1 MSDSGQV
8 QNLGNAPISPRHQSI
23 GKNGSFWLPKDSPNQ
38 LRQSQTGPKS
48 GKPTSAN
55 LKVASGAEN
64 SAGKI
69 SSISHSPTKASF
81 AKTILSAEKK
91 ISPKISSQQNNKTG
105 TFTRGLPK
113 GLMKSNV
120 TPLPVVSKGVKGL
133 PVNPNSVLP
142 PLIVKE
148 VVKPLI
154 STQLYHKMV
163 SRDTG
168 DQNQQKKNK
177 HHGTKN
183 AQISSA
189 MDSEIKD
196 KIITSVVSTDS
207 FSQSDASVVS
217 KFVNF
222 IGKSVCPRV
231 AYANKYSKK
240 VVRFAIDLPNGGKLG
255 VRLEKSEKGISMCFI
270 APDEDTRALLD
281 FCKKGIKDGI
291 DADQSTQV
299 QIHVFSDYKQMDK
312 HFKKAA

>member
-1 MSDSGQV
+1 MSDSGQI
-8 QNLGNAPISPRHQSI
+8 QNLGIPKISPRHQSI

-38 LRQSQTGPKS
+38 LRQSQTGSKS
-48 GKPTSAN
+48 GKATSAN
-55 LKVASGAEN
+55 AKVASSAGN
-64 SAGKI
+64 SAGKN
-69 SSISHSPTKASF
+69 SSISHSPSKASF
-81 AKTILSAEKK
+81 AKTILYAEGK
-91 ISPKISSQQNNKTG
+91 IAPKILSKQNNKTG
-105 TFTRGLPK
+105 TFARVLSK

-120 TPLPVVSKGVKGL
+120 TPLPVLSKGVKGL

-142 PLIVKE
+142 PLVLKE

-154 STQLYHKMV
+154 SSHLYHKMV

-183 AQISSA
+183 AQIFSA
-189 MDSEIKD
+189 MDSDNKD
-196 KIITSVVSTDS
+196 KTITSVVSTDS
-207 FSQSDASVVS
+207 FSQSEVSVIS

-255 VRLEKSEKGISMCFI
+255 VRLEKSDKGISICFI

-281 FCKKGIKDGI
+281 FCKKGIKHGI
-291 DADQSTQV
+291 DTDQSTKV

>member
-1 MSDSGQV
+1 MTLSSNI
-8 QNLGNAPISPRHQSI
+8 QNLSNSNPVPKHQSI

-55 LKVASGAEN
+55 VKVASGAEN
-64 SAGKI
+64 SAGKN

-91 ISPKISSQQNNKTG
+91 ISPKISSQQKNKTG

-163 SRDTG
+163 SRDNG
-168 DQNQQKKNK
+168 DQNQQK
-177 HHGTKN
+177 
-183 AQISSA
+183 S
-189 MDSEIKD
+189 
-196 KIITSVVSTDS
+196 VST
-207 FSQSDASVVS
+207 S
-217 KFVNF
+217 K
-222 IGKSVCPRV
+222 ISC
-231 AYANKYSKK
+231 
-240 VVRFAIDLPNGGKLG
+240 
-255 VRLEKSEKGISMCFI
+255 RLYNI
-270 APDEDTRALLD
+270 RN
-281 FCKKGIKDGI
+281 
-291 DADQSTQV
+291 
-299 QIHVFSDYKQMDK
+299 
-312 HFKKAA
+312 

>member
-1 MSDSGQV
+1 MSDSGQI
-8 QNLGNAPISPRHQSI
+8 QNLGKVQVNPRHQSI

-38 LRQSQTGPKS
+38 LRQSQIVSKS
-48 GKPTSAN
+48 GKQTST
-55 LKVASGAEN
+55 KVQVSSSGEN
-64 SAGKI
+64 NAGKNN
-69 SSISHSPTKASF
+69 SISHSPTKASF

-91 ISPKISSQQNNKTG
+91 ISPKFLSQQNVKTG
-105 TFTRGLPK
+105 TPASVSSK
-113 GLMKSNV
+113 GLIRSNV
-120 TPLPVVSKGVKGL
+120 TTLPVVSKGVKGL

-142 PLIVKE
+142 PLLVKE
-148 VVKPLI
+148 VVKPLV
-154 STQLYHKMV
+154 SAQLYHKMV

-168 DQNQQKKNK
+168 DQNQGKKNK

-183 AQISSA
+183 AQIFSA
-189 MDSEIKD
+189 MDSENKN
-196 KIITSVVSTDS
+196 KTITSVVSTDS
-207 FSQSDASVVS
+207 FLQPDTSVVS
-217 KFVNF
+217 KFINF

-281 FCKKGIKDGI
+281 FSKKGIKDEI

-312 HFKKAA
+312 HFKRAA

>member
-1 MSDSGQV
+1 MPRIV
-8 QNLGNAPISPRHQSI
+8 LVRIVPYPIRQL
-23 GKNGSFWLPKDSPNQ
+23 KRVLPKLFFP
-38 LRQSQTGPKS
+38 
-48 GKPTSAN
+48 
-55 LKVASGAEN
+55 LK
-64 SAGKI
+64 
-69 SSISHSPTKASF
+69 
-81 AKTILSAEKK
+81 KK

-120 TPLPVVSKGVKGL
+120 TPLPVVSKGVKGS

-142 PLIVKE
+142 PLFVKE

-177 HHGTKN
+177 HHGAKN
-183 AQISSA
+183 AQICSA

-196 KIITSVVSTDS
+196 KTITSVVSTDS
-207 FSQSDASVVS
+207 FSQSDTSVVS

-222 IGKSVCPRV
+222 IGKSLCPRV
-231 AYANKYSKK
+231 AYANKHSKK

-270 APDEDTRALLD
+270 APDEETRALLD
-281 FCKKGIKDGI
+281 FCKKGIRDRI

-299 QIHVFSDYKQMDK
+299 QIQVYSDYKQMDK